1 MATKSSSLPK
11 YVRSDKGDALYYI
24 RFVPTRLQRLTTERK
39 IQIPLDCTE
48 SSSTKSILEATGR
61 ASEEFDARMKL
72 IEGTSLEAAT
82 DDVLEAAVIA
92 LLRKLDKKPG
102 AFANLE
108 FKPTKD
114 LSKKQIEAIKKQAA
128 EQMTDSLLD
137 GVDANPLVK
146 EKARQALL
154 KGSRKKRKRISDF
167 WAEWFKAA
175 MDGKSDRER
184 KRYDTVGKNLLT
196 VTGDGYVDAA
206 DAEDRLHAGM
216 DAWVDEQIALKK
228 GKPGIQKALN
238 LWLAAM
244 RRGAKKNRLRWALVP
259 PDLSA
264 IRHRVKQ
271 KDTLDQQQQ
280 VLLADSADCLHGAL
294 CLLQL
299 QTAAMQSEVA
309 RLDLK
314 KALKSLNHSTP
325 YLLFNEDEEG
335 KTANRRRASPVMVR
349 PEIIRKWLPEIHE
362 WLNSVTESNVSKKLS
377 DWLTDLLDEKYTAH
391 GAGRH
396 TFKSQALAVAANP
409 LHVAE
414 IAGWATGGLQIGQH
428 MVSTYGRS
436 AIERSEQLQALA
448 NTSRLMFAHM
458 VDEAPANVVPLKKS
472 KKTPAKARR
481 G

>member
-1 MATKSSSLPK
+1 MFAADGSFHH
-11 YVRSDKGDALYYI
+11 VGDE
-24 RFVPTRLQRLTTERK
+24 TEH
-39 IQIPLDCTE
+39 PDY
-48 SSSTKSILEATGR
+48 
-61 ASEEFDARMKL
+61 
-72 IEGTSLEAAT
+72 
-82 DDVLEAAVIA
+82 EAAVGDMM
-92 LLRKLDKKPG
+92 R
-102 AFANLE
+102 
-108 FKPTKD
+108 TV
-114 LSKKQIEAIKKQAA
+114 SAINMLHGVKADPIVKAKAQQA
-128 EQMTDSLLD
+128 
-137 GVDANPLVK
+137 LVK
-146 EKARQALL
+146 GMK
-154 KGSRKKRKRISDF
+154 KKRKRISDF

-175 MDGKSDRER
+175 MDGKSDREK

-196 VTGDGYVDAA
+196 ATGDGYVDAA

-472 KKTPAKARR
+472 KKKLSKTRR
-481 G
+481 GS